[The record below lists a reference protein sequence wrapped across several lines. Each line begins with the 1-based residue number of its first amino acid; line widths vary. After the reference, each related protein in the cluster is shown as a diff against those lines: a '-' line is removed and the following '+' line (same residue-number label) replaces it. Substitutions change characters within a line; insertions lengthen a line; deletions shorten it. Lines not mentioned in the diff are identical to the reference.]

1 MNSRIVPPR
10 VAAAGMAVVVAAVK
24 AAAVAPQVVA
34 AAVVAEESGVD
45 AVGVVVEVVGAAFT
59 RVDIPVEELRG
70 ISRGPASIIP

>member
-45 AVGVVVEVVGAAFT
+45 AVGVVVEVAAAFT

-70 ISRGPASIIP
+70 ISRGPASILP